1 MSGHASGGAWA
12 LERVCCIKQE
22 EGENSNRTTR
32 GAQEQ
37 CNAGNIY
44 MSHARCVF
52 HKLWEGA
59 LLVPGWSEVH
69 GGKIKKKSVATTE
82 QYKTPKSWTLGSKDP
97 SANMDYCASSRT
109 RSREVYAHI
118 YMYLNIFPYSK
129 SILYLCFNAQIIY
142 FGVWI
147 IITFILQKSLLMM
160 LN

>member
-69 GGKIKKKSVATTE
+69 GGKIKKKVGPRPNST
-82 QYKTPKSWTLGSKDP
+82 KLP
-97 SANMDYCASSRT
+97 SHELSGLKIQVQIWITVR
-109 RSREVYAHI
+109 VHVHAHGKYTHTHI
-118 YMYLNIFPYSK
+118 CIW
-129 SILYLCFNAQIIY
+129 IY
-142 FGVWI
+142 FPTV
-147 IITFILQKSLLMM
+147 SLYYIYALMHK
-160 LN
+160 LYISAYE